1 MLSMVGQ
8 TVTVTT
14 TTGQV
19 LEGIFHTFSPFEV
32 NKGLVNNDMQ
42 NIYCFKAVRVIKKGN
57 DESDSSF
64 KNGSTVLI
72 PTYKVANVQVKS
84 MRLDVVN
91 ANEAA
96 AATVASPTNNTEDA
110 AFQTDSQI
118 SGGRGGNQNLVAAG
132 SAWTSVGDGGLGG
145 GLDDD
150 SHARATGATTAGNG
164 KGSDA
169 LNWRRAASGSSG
181 ARSAPSSGGLPKT
194 SGDMKGSI
202 GDWDQFSA
210 NEKKF
215 GVKTT
220 FDENL
225 YTTKL
230 DMKKIDEKR
239 HAEAERIAAEI
250 EGTVSTNI
258 HIATERNQAIAM
270 DYDDEDLYSGVLT
283 KDLKAR
289 AVPDNEKKSGKVMN
303 YAAAAQ
309 AAAKKGKS
317 DEPTSVDNATE
328 GSGAKDGGARK
339 SQVSDTEALSD
350 LSKVNVSSEEKK
362 VEPENDKAAA
372 TDKTTDATKSDTDDN
387 EKDGEAE
394 KKDEK
399 KTETKLKLNPNAKSF
414 SFNPSA
420 KTFTPSFANPPS
432 APAAPMQPL
441 PPMDGQMMPPHP
453 QEYPG
458 GPPMMGGM
466 GHQYAPMPGMMPVM
480 NAQHPQMRQYP
491 GPPYGAPPQQ
501 GQQPLPPPLQ
511 QGVALPPPT
520 TTTGQQDGDNTSVN
534 TGEGSAENAAAQPQQ
549 QYMQQPGAYGTPH
562 GAYPGYNPYGMQG
575 RGMYPPGNHPQMHP
589 GQMQVLPPGGPY
601 APRGMYPPQQHMMQ
615 HNMMRGPPQPYYGG
629 GPGPGYQPGPG
640 YHPQQHGGGNNPDH
654 DKNRNNNNNNSN
666 NKIRGNGGRQNDN
679 SRNNKKWERKNSDRT
694 TPRKQYNN
702 QNSQDSVRSSDGG
715 NAPDIPN
722 KKQEKAQDV
731 IVGDN
736 AT

>member
-1 MLSMVGQ
+1 MSSDNKNKAGGGSNSWSRPLSKGEGGSRFPKRGEGGGSSGGSGSRPPPGMEGGRSNSNSNKDFVGGEPSSSSSRRTSSSGSGGWGNSNNRSASSNSNGYARKTAGTAAAAASTSTNSSSPANDVLRDRFLHLMLSMVGQ

-132 SAWTSVGDGGLGG
+132 SAWTSVGDAGGLGG

-466 GHQYAPMPGMMPVM
+466 GHQYAPMPGEYRFVM
-480 NAQHPQMRQYP
+480 F
-491 GPPYGAPPQQ
+491 
-501 GQQPLPPPLQ
+501 LL
-511 QGVALPPPT
+511 
-520 TTTGQQDGDNTSVN
+520 
-534 TGEGSAENAAAQPQQ
+534 
-549 QYMQQPGAYGTPH
+549 
-562 GAYPGYNPYGMQG
+562 
-575 RGMYPPGNHPQMHP
+575 
-589 GQMQVLPPGGPY
+589 
-601 APRGMYPPQQHMMQ
+601 
-615 HNMMRGPPQPYYGG
+615 
-629 GPGPGYQPGPG
+629 
-640 YHPQQHGGGNNPDH
+640 
-654 DKNRNNNNNNSN
+654 
-666 NKIRGNGGRQNDN
+666 
-679 SRNNKKWERKNSDRT
+679 
-694 TPRKQYNN
+694 
-702 QNSQDSVRSSDGG
+702 
-715 NAPDIPN
+715 
-722 KKQEKAQDV
+722 
-731 IVGDN
+731 
-736 AT
+736 

>member
-1 MLSMVGQ
+1 MSSDNKNKAGGGSNSWSRPLSKGEGGSRFPKRGEGGGSSGGSGSRPPPGMEGGRSNSNSNKDFVGGEPSSSSSRRTSSSGSGGWGNSNNRSASSNSNGYARKTAGTAAAASTSTNSSSPANDVLRDRFLHLMLSMVGQ

-132 SAWTSVGDGGLGG
+132 SAWTSVGDAGGLGG

-181 ARSAPSSGGLPKT
+181 ARSAPSSGGLPKS

-215 GVKTT
+215 GVKTN

-230 DMKKIDEKR
+230 DMKNIDEKR

-466 GHQYAPMPGMMPVM
+466 GHQYAPMPGEYRFVM
-480 NAQHPQMRQYP
+480 F
-491 GPPYGAPPQQ
+491 
-501 GQQPLPPPLQ
+501 LL
-511 QGVALPPPT
+511 
-520 TTTGQQDGDNTSVN
+520 
-534 TGEGSAENAAAQPQQ
+534 
-549 QYMQQPGAYGTPH
+549 
-562 GAYPGYNPYGMQG
+562 
-575 RGMYPPGNHPQMHP
+575 
-589 GQMQVLPPGGPY
+589 
-601 APRGMYPPQQHMMQ
+601 
-615 HNMMRGPPQPYYGG
+615 
-629 GPGPGYQPGPG
+629 
-640 YHPQQHGGGNNPDH
+640 
-654 DKNRNNNNNNSN
+654 
-666 NKIRGNGGRQNDN
+666 
-679 SRNNKKWERKNSDRT
+679 
-694 TPRKQYNN
+694 
-702 QNSQDSVRSSDGG
+702 
-715 NAPDIPN
+715 
-722 KKQEKAQDV
+722 
-731 IVGDN
+731 
-736 AT
+736 

>member
-1 MLSMVGQ
+1 MSSDNKNKAGGGSNSWSRPLSKGEGGSRFPKRGEGGGSSGGSGSRPPPGMEGGRSNSNSNKDFVGGEPSSSSSRRTSSGGSGGWGNSNNRSASSSNPNGYARKTAGTAAAAAASTSTNSSSPANDVLRDRFLHLMLSMVGQ

-96 AATVASPTNNTEDA
+96 ATTVASPTNNTEDA

-150 SHARATGATTAGNG
+150 SDARATGATTAGNG

-215 GVKTT
+215 GVKTN

-230 DMKKIDEKR
+230 DMKNIDEKR

-317 DEPTSVDNATE
+317 SVDNATE

-350 LSKVNVSSEEKK
+350 LSKVNVSSKEKK
-362 VEPENDKAAA
+362 VESENETTKDDKAAA

-420 KTFTPSFANPPS
+420 KTFTPSFTNPPA

-466 GHQYAPMPGMMPVM
+466 GHQYAPMPGEYRFIMF
-480 NAQHPQMRQYP
+480 
-491 GPPYGAPPQQ
+491 
-501 GQQPLPPPLQ
+501 LL
-511 QGVALPPPT
+511 
-520 TTTGQQDGDNTSVN
+520 
-534 TGEGSAENAAAQPQQ
+534 
-549 QYMQQPGAYGTPH
+549 
-562 GAYPGYNPYGMQG
+562 
-575 RGMYPPGNHPQMHP
+575 
-589 GQMQVLPPGGPY
+589 
-601 APRGMYPPQQHMMQ
+601 
-615 HNMMRGPPQPYYGG
+615 
-629 GPGPGYQPGPG
+629 
-640 YHPQQHGGGNNPDH
+640 
-654 DKNRNNNNNNSN
+654 
-666 NKIRGNGGRQNDN
+666 
-679 SRNNKKWERKNSDRT
+679 
-694 TPRKQYNN
+694 
-702 QNSQDSVRSSDGG
+702 
-715 NAPDIPN
+715 
-722 KKQEKAQDV
+722 
-731 IVGDN
+731 
-736 AT
+736 